1 MLEIILKGILIGL
14 CISVPVGP
22 IGMLVIQR
30 TLNRGRKFGIAT
42 GLGASMSDLF
52 YTIITL
58 FFLSFVIDFIEA
70 HRFIIELVG
79 SLVVIFFGYF
89 IYKNNPAVQPKP
101 NETVQHNV
109 YRDFI
114 SSFVLTFSNPLFLFV
129 LIALFARIKFIHSG
143 TSLFE
148 TILGILA
155 ILIGAT
161 LWWMTLT
168 YIVSHFRSK
177 IGMHQLK
184 AINQITGGLISLIGC
199 IGLVSSLI

>member
-30 TLNRGRKFGIAT
+30 TLNRGRKYGVVT

-58 FFLSFVIDFIEA
+58 FFLSFVINFIEA
-70 HRFIIELVG
+70 HRFVIELIG
-79 SLVVIFFGYF
+79 SLVVICFGYF
-89 IYKNNPAVQPKP
+89 IYKNNPSVQPKP

-114 SSFVLTFSNPLFLFV
+114 SSFVLTFSNPLILFI
-129 LIALFARIKFIHSG
+129 LIALFARIGFIDSE
-143 TSLFE
+143 TSFFQ
-148 TILGILA
+148 TIIGIIS

-161 LWWMTLT
+161 IWWLTLT
-168 YIVSHFRSK
+168 FIVSHFRSK

-184 AINQITGGLISLIGC
+184 AINRITGGLIALIGC